1 MRYILFLRGINVGG
15 KNKVSMQELKES
27 MSEIGFTSV
36 SSYINSGNICFSTDF
51 EVEEINLLLKKMF
64 EKEYAFSI
72 EYSIILETDY
82 KSEFSDLPEWW
93 LGVVILVKFILNFP
107 VFS

>member
-36 SSYINSGNICFSTDF
+36 SSYINSGNICFSF
-51 EVEEINLLLKKMF
+51 F
-64 EKEYAFSI
+64 F
-72 EYSIILETDY
+72 
-82 KSEFSDLPEWW
+82 
-93 LGVVILVKFILNFP
+93 
-107 VFS
+107 